1 MINKLCLMYV
11 TFRKNK
17 NNLMKTRQNK
27 CSIIQVNSN
36 QEHSNSFEGDCFL
49 KKNQNSS
56 LVGRLF
62 SYTITLNGYNWHQY

>member
-49 KKNQNSS
+49 KKIKITVL
-56 LVGRLF
+56 LVDYLV
-62 SYTITLNGYNWHQY
+62 TQ

>member
-17 NNLMKTRQNK
+17 NYLMKNRQNK

-49 KKNQNSS
+49 KKIKIPVL
-56 LVGRLF
+56 LVDYLV
-62 SYTITLNGYNWHQY
+62 TQ

>member
-1 MINKLCLMYV
+1 MSPSE
-11 TFRKNK
+11 KNK

-49 KKNQNSS
+49 KKIKIPVL
-56 LVGRLF
+56 LVDYLV
-62 SYTITLNGYNWHQY
+62 TQ

>member
-49 KKNQNSS
+49 KKIKIPVL
-56 LVGRLF
+56 LVDDLV
-62 SYTITLNGYNWHQY
+62 TQ

>member
-36 QEHSNSFEGDCFL
+36 QEHSNSFEGGCFL
-49 KKNQNSS
+49 KKKIKIPVL
-56 LVGRLF
+56 LVDYLV
-62 SYTITLNGYNWHQY
+62 TQ

>member
-17 NNLMKTRQNK
+17 NYLMKTRQNK

-49 KKNQNSS
+49 KNIKFPVL
-56 LVGRLF
+56 LVDYLV
-62 SYTITLNGYNWHQY
+62 TQ

>member
-36 QEHSNSFEGDCFL
+36 QEHSNSFEGDYFL
-49 KKNQNSS
+49 KKIKIPVL
-56 LVGRLF
+56 LVDYLV
-62 SYTITLNGYNWHQY
+62 TQ